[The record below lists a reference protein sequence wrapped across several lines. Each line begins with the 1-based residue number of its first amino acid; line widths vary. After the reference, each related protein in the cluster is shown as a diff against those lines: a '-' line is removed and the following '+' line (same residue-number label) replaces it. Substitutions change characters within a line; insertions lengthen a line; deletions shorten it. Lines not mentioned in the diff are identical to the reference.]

1 MRTLPIAW
9 RIPLV
14 VALNAL
20 VALAM
25 GSLGWYGAA
34 VVLADFDEVRNG
46 QSHLSALADIDAQ
59 AGRLQSLIRQYLNT
73 PTDDVL
79 KETARRSEELFVAM
93 AATTARDDPNNTD
106 INRLHAAAR
115 RFVQGFQTLKTI
127 NADVARIY
135 ETQVLQATSE
145 ISGLYA
151 ILNASTRVQ
160 PGNSLAPALVRSH
173 ENFVDSLIAINLF
186 YFNHNAPRAAR
197 AQASLQR
204 VTDAIPTLVQLA
216 GSDLQ
221 RDSLKLI
228 GKRSQ
233 ALRSDVDAIIGAI
246 ERRNSV
252 LAQEVD
258 ASQEAMASAID
269 RLLAVGHRREEELQR
284 KSHELLVRVAAIGIA
299 GTSLLLLAGA
309 WISWTIGQ
317 SIRQPLLRLRQVME
331 AGATGDWSQDIEDR
345 DLDDELAAMART
357 LEVFRRDAIEKDR
370 LEGERAEAFA
380 REEEAKRRTLN
391 DLLGQ
396 MEAHDTPQT
405 FTHPVAA
412 APQTEAAEIAAV
424 FNRVLA
430 KFHEATRG
438 RDDAIQQLT
447 TSMEAAEAA
456 NQAKSAFLAA
466 MSHEIRTPMNGVI
479 GMLELLG
486 YTDIDQEQRTLIG
499 TVRESGLSLLSI
511 IDDVLDFSKI
521 EAGRLDLEHTAV
533 SLTALM
539 DGVVQTLAPA
549 ASKKGLALGSF
560 VDPAIPDALMAD
572 PLRLR
577 QVLFNLAGNAVKFT
591 ERGHIRLFAEWRG
604 RAGDGRERIAI
615 RVVDT
620 GIGLTPEGKA
630 LLFQPFAQ
638 AETSTTRRYGGTG
651 LGLSISRRLLEL
663 MDGTVGVDSQPG
675 NGSTFWFTVP
685 LASAEFAMSDEPPPD
700 FMGLRVLIVHPDT
713 AQRTLV
719 ARCIEQCG
727 AAVVRVPGAEG
738 ALAASRKASNT
749 HTPFDLAVLAIG
761 AMTATELAALGDAPL
776 LFIDG
781 DPLQAPCPA
790 IGSDGGRFE
799 LERLPNCYGF
809 LGSPVDAAPLLR
821 AVTKVV
827 AGRIGTPSPPSPAQ
841 HSSLPAASAI
851 QGLNILVAE
860 DHPVNQQVILRQLRL
875 LGHRPEMAPDGA
887 AALAAWRQRRFDLV
901 ITDCHM
907 PVMDGFQLTTAIR
920 SEELASAAVR
930 GEEILDDP
938 NRTPI
943 LALTANA
950 LSGEAERCLA
960 AGMDGYLAKPVELG
974 RLREAVDRLL
984 PATLFPTEVP

>member
-14 VALNAL
+14 VALNAA

-34 VVLADFDEVRNG
+34 VVLADFDELRLS

-59 AGRLQSLIRQYLNT
+59 ASRLQSLIRQYLNT

-93 AATTARDDPNNTD
+93 AATTARDDPNNND

-160 PGNSLAPALVRSH
+160 PGNLLAPALVRSH

-186 YFNHNAPRAAR
+186 YFNHSAPRAAR
-197 AQASLQR
+197 AQASLLR
-204 VTDAIPTLVQLA
+204 VTDAIPMLLELA
-216 GSDLQ
+216 GSELQ

-228 GKRSQ
+228 GKRSR
-233 ALRSDVDAIIGAI
+233 ALRNDVDAIIGAI
-246 ERRNSV
+246 DRRNSV

-258 ASQEAMASAID
+258 ASQEAMAAAID
-269 RLLAVGHRREEELQR
+269 RLLMVGHRRQEELQQ

-299 GTSLLLLAGA
+299 GTGLLLLAGA

-317 SIRQPLLRLRQVME
+317 SIRQPLLRLREVME
-331 AGATGDWSQDIEDR
+331 AGATGDWSHEIEDR

-357 LEVFRRDAIEKDR
+357 LEVFRRDAIEKAR

-391 DLLGQ
+391 DLLVQ
-396 MEAHDTPQT
+396 MEAHDSPQT

-430 KFHEATRG
+430 KFHEATRA
-438 RDDAIQQLT
+438 RDDAIRQLT
-447 TSMEAAEAA
+447 ASKETAEAA

-521 EAGRLDLEHTAV
+521 EAGRLDLERTPV
-533 SLTALM
+533 SLATLM

-549 ASKKGLALGSF
+549 ASKKGLPLGSF
-560 VDPAIPDALMAD
+560 VDPSIPDRLMAD
-572 PLRLR
+572 PVRLR
-577 QVLFNLAGNAVKFT
+577 QILFNLAGNAVKFT
-591 ERGHIRLFAEWRG
+591 ERGHIRLFAKGHG
-604 RAGDGRERIAI
+604 RAEDGREQVSV

-620 GIGLTPEGKA
+620 GIGLTPESKA
-630 LLFQPFAQ
+630 QLFQPFAQ

-651 LGLSISRRLLEL
+651 LGLSISRRLVEL
-663 MDGTVGVDSQPG
+663 MEGSVGVEGAPG
-675 NGSTFWFTVP
+675 TGSTFWFTVP
-685 LASAEFAMSDEPPPD
+685 LASAEAALPDDPPPD
-700 FMGLRVLIVHPDT
+700 FMGLRVLVVHPDT

-727 AAVVRVPGAEG
+727 AAVVRVPAAEG

-749 HTPFDLAVLAIG
+749 HTPFDLAVLALG
-761 AMTATELAALGDAPL
+761 AMTAGQLAALGDAPL
-776 LFIDG
+776 LFIDD
-781 DPLQAPCPA
+781 DPWRVIDNDKRRL
-790 IGSDGGRFE
+790 E
-799 LERLPNCYGF
+799 LERLPNCFGF
-809 LGSPVDAAPLLR
+809 LGVPVGADPLLR
-821 AVTKVV
+821 AVAKVM
-827 AGRIGTPSPPSPAQ
+827 AGRVGAPSMPMPVAVP
-841 HSSLPAASAI
+841 HSIAPTAGAV
-851 QGLNILVAE
+851 QRMNILVAE

-875 LGHRPEMAPDGA
+875 LGHTPEMAPDGA
-887 AALAAWRQRRFDLV
+887 SALAAWRRQRFDLV

-907 PVMDGFQLTTAIR
+907 PVMDGFQLTAAI
-920 SEELASAAVR
+920 R
-930 GEEILDDP
+930 GEESDGTH
-938 NRTPI
+938 RTPI

-974 RLREAVDRLL
+974 RLREALGRLL
-984 PATLFPTEVP
+984 PAGLLSAEAT